1 MDRGAWQAT
10 DHGVAKSQT
19 WLSDFTSLHFKEAE
33 EFSQTFLTGMPH
45 KSTFFL
51 LKLFSNMYFLSTDY
65 LIFTPNSKFLTLIIA
80 RPSPSN
86 FLSNN
91 SSS

>member
-1 MDRGAWQAT
+1 MNRGAWQAT
-10 DHGVAKSQT
+10 DHGVARSQT

-33 EFSQTFLTGMPH
+33 EFSQTFLTGMPD

-65 LIFTPNSKFLTLIIA
+65 LIFAPNSKFLTLIIA

-86 FLSNN
+86 FPSDNP
-91 SSS
+91 SS